1 MPVCSVIWIVCV
13 FTWPGRRDC
22 HFLDAMAGSVPRWP
36 RLSVGTVQAGVRE
49 MCGAGSGA
57 TRFSL
62 GSSAWQRRTFRRA
75 TASAACWPV
84 QKQALVGGYIESSLL
99 WQGFLPPWKLYSRS
113 LRASA
118 LCVCPSAVCRSGPA
132 ARFGPGMCAGHSSL
146 DSPRCW
152 RAGGKT
158 PLFSPPVCKQTV
170 RG

>member
-13 FTWPGRRDC
+13 HLARP
-22 HFLDAMAGSVPRWP
+22 P
-36 RLSVGTVQAGVRE
+36 RLPLFGRDGWQRAPVAEAQRGH
-49 MCGAGSGA
+49 GAGRGQGDVWC
-57 TRFSL
+57 RFRCHQVQL
-62 GSSAWQRRTFRRA
+62 GQLCLA
-75 TASAACWPV
+75 ASDVPPGDGLRCVLAV
-84 QKQALVGGYIESSLL
+84 QKQALVGGCIESSLL

-158 PLFSPPVCKQTV
+158 PLFFPPVCKQTV